1 MEGGR
6 SAHDS
11 FYVLPPEEERLEV
24 GRHLRHRLS
33 VISEVSEESSP
44 ASTPHTSPQRNIN
57 NPSLHSLTPPAT
69 RRQTQQED
77 FLSEEFRNVTTNI
90 CRNLAYN
97 LAQHKSR
104 DCETYARLVDSVV
117 VGPSMI
123 SDTEIERR
131 LGVDS
136 SQYHK
141 SRRKRESLREAKTK
155 LGWEFDDD
163 RNDASSHQQG
173 FFLFFKI
180 FSQHLSVGGAVA
192 TAQDTAKQK
201 TISFR
206 KGFNQSYSQRFFNHF
221 IFLLLFSSL

>member
-104 DCETYARLVDSVV
+104 DAETYARLVDNIV
-117 VGPSMI
+117 VGPDMI

-136 SQYHK
+136 FQFHK

-155 LGWEFDDD
+155 LGWQFDDD
-163 RNDASSHQQG
+163 RDETIYQG
-173 FFLFFKI
+173 SIHLVFRNI
-180 FSQHLSVGGAVA
+180 FSLPY
-192 TAQDTAKQK
+192 T
-201 TISFR
+201 R
-206 KGFNQSYSQRFFNHF
+206 
-221 IFLLLFSSL
+221 